1 MPATIPTLNALWRPN
16 DASQVDD
23 RELIRGYALWPLS
36 AYNLTQ
42 LTATMNRIAQVS
54 PAAVAS
60 VQAWIDEIEILEQDW
75 ADKVADGTAHLGN
88 VESYEGPAPG
98 VALTRQDRLK
108 QADVLQWDTELL
120 KVKYEAGTRPDSTA
134 GGVLHARVDKL
145 KRKVFQT
152 LGIKPYDGD
161 DGTSSRLVRS

>member
-42 LTATMNRIAQVS
+42 LTAIMNRMAQVS

-88 VESYEGPAPG
+88 VESYEGPHPA
-98 VALTRQDRLK
+98 
-108 QADVLQWDTELL
+108 
-120 KVKYEAGTRPDSTA
+120 
-134 GGVLHARVDKL
+134 
-145 KRKVFQT
+145 
-152 LGIKPYDGD
+152 
-161 DGTSSRLVRS
+161 SR

>member
-1 MPATIPTLNALWRPN
+1 MTIPTLNALWRPN
-16 DASQVDD
+16 GGSTVDD

-60 VQAWIDEIEILEQDW
+60 VQGWIDEIEVLEQNW
-75 ADKVADGTAHLGN
+75 ADQVEDGTAHLGN

-98 VALTRQDRLK
+98 ATLTRQDRQTK
-108 QADVLQWDTELL
+108 ADVLEWDSSLL
-120 KVKYEAGTRPDSTA
+120 KVKYQAGRRSDSTA

-145 KRKVFQT
+145 KAKVFQT

-161 DGTSSRLVRS
+161 AGSGSRLIRS